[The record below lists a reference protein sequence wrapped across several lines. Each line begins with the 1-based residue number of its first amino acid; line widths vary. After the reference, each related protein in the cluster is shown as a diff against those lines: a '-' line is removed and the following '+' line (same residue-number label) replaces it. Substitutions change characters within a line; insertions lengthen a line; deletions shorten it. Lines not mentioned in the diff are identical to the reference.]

1 MFNIQ
6 AWLLISPQRPKAE
19 PLVYFD
25 GSYSRDSYPLGV
37 RDKKAKNGLF
47 RCWRYGVSL
56 SYLAHFPCICKN
68 FLCRGSKWDTVGG
81 QVLALLGEYE
91 HTLDEKGRLTLPS
104 RLRPYFEG
112 GIVITKG
119 VDRCLFAFPP
129 EEWATFKAN
138 IKANADLSA
147 KGRQLSRMF
156 FSTAFEAA
164 LDKQGRVLVPPKLAG
179 YAGLSRDV
187 TVAGVDDRLEIWD
200 TNEWNR
206 YVTGADEAFADIVE
220 EFAGRDLGA

>member
-1 MFNIQ
+1 MRVRSV
-6 AWLLISPQRPKAE
+6 AWLPR
-19 PLVYFD
+19 
-25 GSYSRDSYPLGV
+25 
-37 RDKKAKNGLF
+37 
-47 RCWRYGVSL
+47 
-56 SYLAHFPCICKN
+56 ICKN
-68 FLCRGSKWDTVGG
+68 FLRRGSKWDVVGG

-156 FSTAFEAA
+156 FSMAFEAT
-164 LDKQGRVLVPPKLAG
+164 LDRQGRVLIPTKLAG
-179 YAGLSRDV
+179 YAGLSRDI

-200 TNEWNR
+200 TEEWNR
-206 YVTGADEAFADIVE
+206 YVAGADESFADIIE
-220 EFAGRDLGA
+220 EFAGREFGV

>member
-1 MFNIQ
+1 M
-6 AWLLISPQRPKAE
+6 
-19 PLVYFD
+19 
-25 GSYSRDSYPLGV
+25 
-37 RDKKAKNGLF
+37 
-47 RCWRYGVSL
+47 
-56 SYLAHFPCICKN
+56 
-68 FLCRGSKWDTVGG
+68 GG

-129 EEWATFKAN
+129 EEWAAFKAN
-138 IKANADLSA
+138 IKANAGLSA

-156 FSTAFEAA
+156 FSMAFEAT
-164 LDKQGRVLVPPKLAG
+164 LDRQGRVLIPTKLAR
-179 YAGLSRDV
+179 YAGLNRDV

-200 TNEWNR
+200 TGEWNR
-206 YVTGADEAFADIVE
+206 YLTGADESFEDIVE
-220 EFAGRDLGA
+220 EFTGGNFGI